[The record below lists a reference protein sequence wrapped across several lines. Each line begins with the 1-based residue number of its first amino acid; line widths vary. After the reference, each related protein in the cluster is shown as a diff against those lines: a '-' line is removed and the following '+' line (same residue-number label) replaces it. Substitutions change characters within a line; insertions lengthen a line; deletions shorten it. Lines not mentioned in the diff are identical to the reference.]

1 MPWWKIFAK
10 GVLQKETWTLDL
22 NERRSW
28 IWVFNTGPLFGCFN
42 RKKIDCQNH
51 NWNVQRGKIFTT
63 SIQIIANISSASLNL
78 LSSTRI
84 PRSDFLAARSIKIT
98 WTCLK
103 RIFSFYFF
111 ILQNIFSR
119 SDKLMDVNTSRVGLL
134 VKSQKNNR
142 FGKKETWIKTY
153 CYPCLLK
160 CHLVPVN
167 LYAAN
172 HTARRPI

>member
-22 NERRSW
+22 NEKSW